1 MLRSVISVYLLVLL
15 SAACPEARAQEQS
28 SPPTTAQKSAPK
40 PARAPADD
48 KSPPA
53 APATDAEQTPKKSSA
68 DENPFPEEQS
78 KSAAKQVEEGQA
90 PPLPADLAGESPS
103 GKASGSRPDA
113 SDAQPGEEGV
123 SSSRTRLEGLDQA
136 DPDAK
141 RKVLPKVSDPV
152 HNPKMSAEDVAIGKM
167 YFQSENYRGAYI
179 RYKEALSLDPENPD
193 AAFGVAETARKL
205 NQTKEAIE
213 NYRLC
218 LDLDPNGPRAKASRK
233 ALNALSSVSTH

>member
-1 MLRSVISVYLLVLL
+1 MLRSAISVYLLVLL
-15 SAACPEARAQEQS
+15 GAACPTPRAQQQS
-28 SPPTTAQKSAPK
+28 SPPASAQRSVPK
-40 PARAPADD
+40 PAEAPADD
-48 KSPPA
+48 KTPPA
-53 APATDAEQTPKKSSA
+53 GPATDAEQTPKKSSVE
-68 DENPFPEEQS
+68 ENPFPEEQS
-78 KSAAKQVEEGQA
+78 KSAAKQVEDGQA
-90 PPLPADLAGESPS
+90 PPLPADLADESPT
-103 GKASGSRPDA
+103 GKASGPPDA
-113 SDAQPGEEGV
+113 SGTQTSEEGI
-123 SSSRTRLEGLDQA
+123 SSSRTRLEGLDQT

-141 RKVLPKVSDPV
+141 RKALPKVSDPV

-218 LDLDPNGPRAKASRK
+218 LDLDPDGPRAKASRK